1 MNRRTLLCQWAG
13 AGAAAT
19 LAGCIADR
27 PGAAGNDSDG
37 EPGEQPVATDGG
49 NESRGNESTGDGD
62 ESGGD
67 EESGGDDSGNE
78 SNGDATDGGVS
89 SPELVGTDVE
99 TRGDADEAR
108 DEAEI
113 AFGDESVTVEGTIS
127 APTPCYEAAVKAAEY
142 SEADDEFRVTM
153 TTREAETDEMCAQ
166 VITGIEYTL
175 GATFDGGTPINVT
188 VRHET
193 PGDETRTVAQDSRR

>member
-1 MNRRTLLCQWAG
+1 MNRRTLLYQCAG

-27 PGAAGNDSDG
+27 PGAGGDDA
-37 EPGEQPVATDGG
+37 EPEEQPLATDGG
-49 NESRGNESTGDGD
+49 NEST
-62 ESGGD
+62 
-67 EESGGDDSGNE
+67 DDD
-78 SNGDATDGGVS
+78 SNGDEGNDGDDESDDGDDESDGNATDGGMS

-99 TRGDADEAR
+99 THGDADEAR

-127 APTPCYEAAVKAAEY
+127 APTPNYEAAVKEAEY

-153 TTREAETDEMCAQ
+153 TTRERDTDGMSIQ
-166 VITGIEYTL
+166 PITGKEYTL
-175 GATFDGGTPINVT
+175 EATFDGGTPIHVT

-193 PGDETRTVAQDSRR
+193 PGGETTTVAEGSRR

>member
-1 MNRRTLLCQWAG
+1 MNRRTLLCQCAG

-27 PGAAGNDSDG
+27 PGAGSDDPDA
-37 EPGEQPVATDGG
+37 EEQPVATDGG
-49 NESRGNESTGDGD
+49 NESTDESNKNEGSDGDETGDDDGGNESD
-62 ESGGD
+62 
-67 EESGGDDSGNE
+67 
-78 SNGDATDGGVS
+78 DATDSGMS

-99 TRGDADEAR
+99 TRGDADEAS

-113 AFGDESVTVEGTIS
+113 AFGDESVTVEGTIT
-127 APTPCYEAAVKAAEY
+127 APTPCYEAAVKDAEY

-153 TTREAETDEMCAQ
+153 TTETIESEGVCAQ
-166 VITGIEYTL
+166 VVTGIEYTL
-175 GATFDGGTPINVT
+175 EATFDGGTPIHVT

-193 PGDETRTVAQDSRR
+193 PGGETTAVAEDSRR

>member
-27 PGAAGNDSDG
+27 PGAGGDDSDG
-37 EPGEQPVATDGG
+37 DPEEQPVATDGG
-49 NESRGNESTGDGD
+49 NESTDDESNGNEGSDADDEPDDGGNESD
-62 ESGGD
+62 
-67 EESGGDDSGNE
+67 
-78 SNGDATDGGVS
+78 GDATDGGMS

-99 TRGDADEAR
+99 TRGGADEAR

-113 AFGDESVTVEGTIS
+113 AFGDEAVTVEGTIT

-175 GATFDGGTPINVT
+175 GATFDGGTPVHVT

-193 PGDETRTVAQDSRR
+193 PGGETTTVAEESRR